1 MRYMFALV
9 IMVILLS
16 NHMLLWPMV
25 LLLPRGLNIGIQK
38 TSRSIQLSEHDLIK
52 VEDMTTVVLVKVK
65 EVDTISNMYCI
76 CRNEGF
82 NDIKIHYV
90 GGLWVWIQF
99 ENEKTCEAFKSN
111 VSLNSLW
118 SSLMSVSPSFVVDER
133 LIWIEISGLP
143 LCAWGSNALKKVISL
158 FGKFK
163 FFDSESD
170 DIMSMGRVCIATKL
184 PPSVSETVSVV
195 INGKTFDVHVKETRI
210 WSTSIINDLDGSDSD
225 DSYDEKESRSSNE
238 NEEKTEVLD
247 DFIEQVVE
255 EKVDENPIN
264 EVHQEEEELIGMES
278 HSTSGGK
285 PPGFED
291 VFKNGKDSEY
301 SGSSARVN
309 KCSTFFG
316 NFKSNERKD
325 FCFKTEM
332 NKMIEVGEAL
342 GYDVKGCKR
351 SLRKMINGIGVST
364 MDR

>member
-1 MRYMFALV
+1 MRFMFALV
-9 IMVILLS
+9 TMVILLS

-25 LLLPRGLNIGIQK
+25 LLLPVSNFGIQK

-52 VEDMTTVVLVKVK
+52 VDTTTVVLVKVK

-118 SSLMSVSPSFVVDER
+118 SSLLSISPSFVVDER

-170 DIMSMGRVCIATKL
+170 DIMSTGRVCIATKL
-184 PPSVSETVSVV
+184 PPSIFETVSEVQRQMIV
-195 INGKTFDVHVKETRI
+195 TTYDSKNYHTYINF
-210 WSTSIINDLDGSDSD
+210 
-225 DSYDEKESRSSNE
+225 
-238 NEEKTEVLD
+238 
-247 DFIEQVVE
+247 
-255 EKVDENPIN
+255 
-264 EVHQEEEELIGMES
+264 
-278 HSTSGGK
+278 
-285 PPGFED
+285 
-291 VFKNGKDSEY
+291 
-301 SGSSARVN
+301 
-309 KCSTFFG
+309 
-316 NFKSNERKD
+316 
-325 FCFKTEM
+325 
-332 NKMIEVGEAL
+332 
-342 GYDVKGCKR
+342 
-351 SLRKMINGIGVST
+351 
-364 MDR
+364 